1 MNLRFYRKHL
11 QTELKNLPDLRSQEI
26 QSYVL
31 TTAILTRKIMEVLD
45 NSSLEI
51 PSTYDS
57 KRPNYS
63 LNTILNKFV
72 HYTAFYPRLASLDST
87 QPFVVRLY
95 SDEDRKRG
103 KEYSIKLSE
112 YFNVISRIAKDD
124 VFVVS
129 DLLLPRVLTLL
140 NQVTRIEQ
148 DFDTDHLNKI
158 LSLVMD
164 AFVLSDSLAT
174 ANSTPLPSNVVVN
187 CYEITSAT
195 GLQSGDRWNSQ
206 VFTLNSVDLIKGY
219 NSSWQLALFPPSNR
233 NLVNI
238 NSYGVTME
246 RLEQGQCTLPMFFVV
261 LFEDFLK
268 ICEAIRDSVP

>member
-31 TTAILTRKIMEVLD
+31 TTAILTRKIMEILD

-95 SDEDRKRG
+95 SDEDRKKG

-124 VFVVS
+124 VFVAS

-140 NQVTRIEQ
+140 NQVTRVEQ

-158 LSLVMD
+158 LSLVMN
-164 AFVLSDSLAT
+164 AFELSDSLTT
-174 ANSTPLPSNVVVN
+174 ANTTPLPSTVVVN
-187 CYEITSAT
+187 CYERSSVT
-195 GLQSGDRWNSQ
+195 GLQSGDRWHYHVS
-206 VFTLNSVDLIKGY
+206 TLNSVDLIKGY
-219 NSSWQLALFPPSNR
+219 NSTWRLALFPPSNEE
-233 NLVNI
+233 LLNI
-238 NSYGVTME
+238 DSYGVSME
-246 RLEQGQCTLPMFFVV
+246 RIQQSNSTLPVSFVI
-261 LFEDFLK
+261 LFEDFLR